1 MLPSLEPQ
9 RYLVKPG
16 DSLARI
22 AAQRGYP
29 DWRVVWNAPSNG
41 TLRRA
46 RPDPNRLLPG
56 DVVMLPPR
64 PADIRTALEHRLVQL
79 ERIRRDAETLF
90 AGLGKELDG
99 QLKAV
104 EQTATNVDTA
114 KDVFDILHGLS
125 KMAYKGWKSLSLA
138 GEELEKANRELAK
151 DALDMPKEQLGN
163 VAMKTYTDMARD
175 PQTVEAVGSSVWL
188 FGAAV
193 IQSWLDINSPSFWA
207 NTIAQLQSG
216 SSWSTAVT
224 TTPADVHRTAKER
237 LLATRRDAIRRVD
250 EKIAE
255 TRRLLGA
262 VSGPQPVT
270 LPLR

>member
-1 MLPSLEPQ
+1 
-9 RYLVKPG
+9 VKPG
-16 DSLARI
+16 DSLTRI

-29 DWRVVWNAPSNG
+29 DWRVIWNAPSNT

-46 RPDPNRLLPG
+46 RPGPNRLFPG

-79 ERIRRDAETLF
+79 ERIRRETETLF
-90 AGLGKELDG
+90 AGLGQELDD
-99 QLKAV
+99 QLRTV
-104 EQTATNVDTA
+104 EQTGSTVDTA
-114 KDVFDILHGLS
+114 KDVIDILQGLS

-138 GEELEKANRELAK
+138 SEELDKANRELAK
-151 DALDMPKEQLGN
+151 DALDMPKEQFGT

-175 PQTVEAVGSSVWL
+175 SQTVEAVGSAVWL
-188 FGAAV
+188 FGAAI

-207 NTIAQLQSG
+207 NTVTQLRNG
-216 SSWSTAVT
+216 ASWSTAVT
-224 TTPADVHRTAKER
+224 TPPAGIHRTAKER
-237 LLATRRDAIRRVD
+237 LLGTRRDAIRRVD

-255 TRRLLGA
+255 TRRLLAVVGA
-262 VSGPQPVT
+262 PQQVT